1 VQRLKFDAVPW
12 RADDARPM
20 SPHPLEHLLE
30 RPLPD
35 LSLPSSHGGEFRF
48 RQFVDERPLVL
59 FFYIRNST
67 PG

>member
-1 VQRLKFDAVPW
+1 MVT
-12 RADDARPM
+12 
-20 SPHPLEHLLE
+20 HPLQHLLD

-35 LSLPSSHGGEFRF
+35 LSFLSSQGGVFAF
-48 RQFVDERPLVL
+48 RQFVGRKPLVL

>member
-1 VQRLKFDAVPW
+1 
-12 RADDARPM
+12 M
-20 SPHPLEHLLE
+20 SPHPLEQLLE

-48 RQFVDERPLVL
+48 RQFVGERPLVL

>member
-1 VQRLKFDAVPW
+1 MVTN
-12 RADDARPM
+12 
-20 SPHPLEHLLE
+20 PLSNLLD

-35 LSLPSSHGGEFRF
+35 LSFQSSQGGVFAL
-48 RQFVDERPLVL
+48 RQFVGVRPLVL

>member
-1 VQRLKFDAVPW
+1 MMRSAM
-12 RADDARPM
+12 AM
-20 SPHPLEHLLE
+20 HPLQHLLD

-35 LSLPSSHGGEFRF
+35 LSFLSSQGGTFAL
-48 RQFVDERPLVL
+48 RQFVGQRPLVL